1 MDKMYKNTLGKLSI
15 CGVIFILLSI
25 GICGCIN
32 SYQNIIIDDSLYQSA
47 PRDPLTI
54 NDIRLIKNHLEFN
67 ISYGGGCEEHE
78 FQLYSTS
85 FMESYPVQVNIL
97 LSHEDNDDPCDM
109 WITETLIFNI
119 FPLKESWQK
128 SYNNNSGII
137 IMNIQGWS
145 ESINYE
151 F

>member
-1 MDKMYKNTLGKLSI
+1 MHKNVLNKVLL
-15 CGVIFILLSI
+15 CGTVFVLISI
-25 GICGCIN
+25 GFSGCVN
-32 SYQNIIIDDSLYQSA
+32 SPQNIIIDDYLYQSS
-47 PRDPLTI
+47 PRDSLMI
-54 NDIRLIKNHLEFN
+54 NKIRLIKNMIELN

-78 FQLYSTS
+78 FQLISTS

-109 WITETLIFNI
+109 WITETLIFI
-119 FPLKESWQK
+119 ILPLKESWQQ
-128 SYNNNSGII
+128 SYNNKSGTI

-145 ESINYE
+145 EPIDYE

>member
-1 MDKMYKNTLGKLSI
+1 
-15 CGVIFILLSI
+15 
-25 GICGCIN
+25 
-32 SYQNIIIDDSLYQSA
+32 
-47 PRDPLTI
+47 
-54 NDIRLIKNHLEFN
+54 
-67 ISYGGGCEEHE
+67 
-78 FQLYSTS
+78 
-85 FMESYPVQVNIL
+85 MESYPVQVNIQ
-97 LSHEDNDDPCDM
+97 LSHDDNDDPCDM

-128 SYNNNSGII
+128 SYNNISGII

>member
-1 MDKMYKNTLGKLSI
+1 MHRKTLDKLLI
-15 CGVIFILLSI
+15 CGTVFVLISI
-25 GICGCIN
+25 GISGCV
-32 SYQNIIIDDSLYQSA
+32 SSHQNIVIDDYLYQSA

-54 NDIRLIKNHLEFN
+54 NKIRLIKNYIEFN

-78 FQLYSTS
+78 FQLISTS

-109 WITETLIFNI
+109 WITETLIFKI
-119 FPLKESWQK
+119 LPLEESWQQ
-128 SYNNNSGII
+128 SYNSKSGTI

-145 ESINYE
+145 EPINYE